1 MNGNWE
7 RALIS
12 SPQRKNND
20 NLHSFK
26 SLASHGDQ
34 IVSHWM
40 HSNWTQLIW
49 NGMKWNRNWLHLIDL
64 NSATYFRCC
73 LVVNQKTNQRQILW
87 IYSEYVY
94 ANECA
99 VCMLSSACPKMCA
112 SKTEYRLYYFQIISY
127 LRWPFINKN
136 KSLFLRCNR
145 IAVITNTFR
154 KLVLPP
160 RAPGAIESEWNST
173 AYFFVLL
180 SQRRFVQ
187 KRRVDWYLVYST
199 FAVRLL

>member
-26 SLASHGDQ
+26 SLASHGDR
-34 IVSHWM
+34 IVSYSM

-64 NSATYFRCC
+64 NSATYFRFLPRRKSENKSEANFMNLFGVCVC
-73 LVVNQKTNQRQILW
+73 QRMYCVVC
-87 IYSEYVY
+87 V
-94 ANECA
+94 
-99 VCMLSSACPKMCA
+99 LSSACPKMCA
-112 SKTEYRLYYFQIISY
+112 SKTEYRLYYFQMISY

-154 KLVLPP
+154 KLVLPL
-160 RAPGAIESEWNST
+160 RTPGAIVGVEFYSV
-173 AYFFVLL
+173 FFVLL
-180 SQRRFVQ
+180 SRRRFVQ
-187 KRRVDWYLVYST
+187 KRRVDWYLV
-199 FAVRLL
+199 